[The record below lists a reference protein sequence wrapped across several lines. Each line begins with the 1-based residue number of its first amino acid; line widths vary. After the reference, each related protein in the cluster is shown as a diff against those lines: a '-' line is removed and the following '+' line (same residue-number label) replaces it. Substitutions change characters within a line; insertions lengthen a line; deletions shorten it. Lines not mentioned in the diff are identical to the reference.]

1 MKLLLS
7 SHFTARAKQKSI
19 VEGGNRI
26 AVLNGDQSVMTEFDH
41 PDQHTEV
48 LLSRQIDRRI
58 LYLINAV
65 HNATYERRR

>member
-1 MKLLLS
+1 M
-7 SHFTARAKQKSI
+7 
-19 VEGGNRI
+19 EGGNRI

>member
-1 MKLLLS
+1 M
-7 SHFTARAKQKSI
+7 
-19 VEGGNRI
+19 EGGNRI

-41 PDQHTEV
+41 PDQRTEV